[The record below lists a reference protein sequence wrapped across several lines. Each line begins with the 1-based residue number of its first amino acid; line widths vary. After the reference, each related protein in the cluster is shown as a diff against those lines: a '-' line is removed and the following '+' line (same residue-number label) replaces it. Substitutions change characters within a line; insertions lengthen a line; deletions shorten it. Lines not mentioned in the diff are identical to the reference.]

1 MAVALSYLKLLST
14 KTACAT
20 RCVAAAVAAS
30 AAAAA
35 AVAAPRGTDE
45 SAVLT
50 LKKEEQRHNLE
61 SSCEMSIRP
70 RRGRPEKRDF
80 TYSLNVERSSLPVNP
95 RGTIMCISIRIVD
108 AKSSARLLTRMRVI
122 RETQE
127 PPGTITARGGVS
139 KVIRL
144 HGSITISSITM
155 LL

>member
-1 MAVALSYLKLLST
+1 MRDEYPAV
-14 KTACAT
+14 
-20 RCVAAAVAAS
+20 R
-30 AAAAA
+30 
-35 AVAAPRGTDE
+35 
-45 SAVLT
+45 
-50 LKKEEQRHNLE
+50 
-61 SSCEMSIRP
+61 

-95 RGTIMCISIRIVD
+95 RSIMRASIRIVD